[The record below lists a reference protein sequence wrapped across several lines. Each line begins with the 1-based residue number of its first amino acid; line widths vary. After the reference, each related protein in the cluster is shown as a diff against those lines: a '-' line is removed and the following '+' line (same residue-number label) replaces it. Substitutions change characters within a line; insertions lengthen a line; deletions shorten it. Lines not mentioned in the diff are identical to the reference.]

1 MSVCE
6 GTCNFRKNNET
17 MALLRLFVIAFNVV
31 VIAFLIYK
39 MIDVIRRPMEKTRK
53 TMILVGGTIL
63 LLAPLGMFFRFFAP
77 APQYFLVYPV
87 AIFLFLYLTKQLAIR

>member
-1 MSVCE
+1 
-6 GTCNFRKNNET
+6 
-17 MALLRLFVIAFNVV
+17 MALLRLLVIAFNVA

-63 LLAPLGMFFRFFAP
+63 LLAPMGMFFRFFAP
-77 APQYFLVYPV
+77 APQYFVVYPV